1 MKRGVTTVMR
11 AHARYLHPERH
22 ESSPPSG
29 RRRHSVTA
37 CALALALLLHAAL
50 APRAETSRDARAAYP
65 VVFAHAVDGSLPAG
79 FHLKASA
86 PAGVIHTVFRF
97 TTPHTAPGQAPEIAL
112 CFTNQNRHP
121 RWSKGTFG

>member
-1 MKRGVTTVMR
+1 MMR
-11 AHARYLHPERH
+11 AHARHIHPERH
-22 ESSPPSG
+22 ESPPPPG
-29 RRRHSVTA
+29 RRRHIVTA
-37 CALALALLLHAAL
+37 CVLALALLLNAAL
-50 APRAETSRDARAAYP
+50 APRAETSRDARASHSA
-65 VVFAHAVDGSLPAG
+65 VFAFAMDGSLPAG
-79 FHLKASA
+79 FHLKAST